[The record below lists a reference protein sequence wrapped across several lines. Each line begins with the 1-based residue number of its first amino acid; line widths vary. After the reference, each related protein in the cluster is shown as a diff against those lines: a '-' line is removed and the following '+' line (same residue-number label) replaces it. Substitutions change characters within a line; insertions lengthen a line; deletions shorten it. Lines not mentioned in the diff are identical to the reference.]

1 MRQNR
6 NSFRHESLQDRKSIQ
21 EMLKSITKG
30 IAKGE
35 LTFSDEDGEIQLE
48 PQGLLQFKVTA
59 KQDESRH
66 RLDIKIS
73 WAVDDEEVEEKP
85 LSVVAGPGKKSR

>member
-6 NSFRHESLQDRKSIQ
+6 NNFRHESLQDSKSIQ
-21 EMLKSITKG
+21 DMLKSLAKG
-30 IAKGE
+30 IAKGS
-35 LTFSDEDGEIQLE
+35 LTFSDEDGEIVLE
-48 PQGLLQFKVTA
+48 PEGLLQFKVTA

-73 WAVDDEEVEEKP
+73 WAVDDEEVVEKP
-85 LSVVAGPGKKSR
+85 LSVVAGSGKNSK